1 MKRPWTIFAVLALLV
16 VGAIALWRYVV
27 PLRQVSDLY
36 LRYEHADG
44 IAASYIHNYRVNDTL
59 TLDVTLLEATS
70 DSGWAR
76 LKHDFVIVRIEDMD
90 SPDSVKALFL
100 DDDSLSIVFWNY
112 PQGHPE
118 QKMDTVNRDR
128 NDLLYLDH
136 KTRIISLFHTRQYA
150 EHDAVFDVKMNKYFE
165 QTKDYETTR
174 QGN

>member
-44 IAASYIHNYRVNDTL
+44 IAASYIHNYRINDTL
-59 TLDVTLLEATS
+59 TLDVTLLEATT

-76 LKHDFVIVRIEDMD
+76 LVRDFCIPRIEDY
-90 SPDSVKALFL
+90 PDSLKALFL
-100 DDDSLSIVFWNY
+100 DNDSPSIDFWNY

-128 NDLLYLDH
+128 NDMLYLDH
-136 KTRIISLFHTRQYA
+136 KTRIISLFHTRQYS
-150 EHDAVFDVKMNKYFE
+150 EHDAVFDVKMNKYLE
-165 QTKDYETTR
+165 QVEDYETTR